1 MRMRRKLFGLI
12 SRDLSTSS
20 YLSPYLQTLEKRG
33 FLYQCTDSNELDQL
47 CLNQR
52 IIAYLGFDATAP
64 SLHVGSLVQIMLL
77 RNLQQCGHKPIVL
90 IGGGTSKVG
99 DPSGKDEARQ
109 LMSNEKIQQNAN
121 RLASVFRKFLRFGD
135 GPTDAVLVNNAD
147 WLDSLKYIDF
157 LRDYGKYMSVNRML
171 SFESVKQRLSREQP
185 LSFLEFNYM
194 LLQAYDFVKLNET
207 HQVTLQLG
215 GSDQWGNIVC
225 GVELARKTA
234 KVLLF
239 LVVIHSLISSLDS
252 FIRVNCSVNI
262 NF

>member
-1 MRMRRKLFGLI
+1 VDGIRDVCTSQRRMRRNLFSRI
-12 SRDLSTSS
+12 SRFLTTSQYHS
-20 YLSPYLQTLEKRG
+20 QYLKTLEKRG
-33 FLYQCTDSNELDQL
+33 FLYQCTDSEELDKI
-47 CLNQR
+47 CSNQR
-52 IIAYLGFDATAP
+52 VVAYLGFDATAP

-99 DPSGKDEARQ
+99 DPSGKDEARK
-109 LMSNEKIQQNAN
+109 LMSNEKIQENAN
-121 RLASVFRKFLRFGD
+121 RLASVFQKFLVFGD
-135 GPTDAVLVNNAD
+135 GPTDAILVNNAE

-234 KVLLF
+234 KVRF
-239 LVVIHSLISSLDS
+239 HDIVD
-252 FIRVNCSVNI
+252 
-262 NF
+262 